1 MELPDQAA
9 RWGGFALGVLAPP
22 LLVLLLALGIT
33 TVWAGL
39 DGGPTYGIAVT
50 GTRDLAAALDR
61 YRARYHRIPDA
72 KEGGLARLA
81 PEFLPAVPNDPWG
94 RPYIYDPSGP
104 SWADVMSYGA
114 DGKAGGNGADGD
126 VSARFGRLGARPP
139 GFLHAFASL
148 LLMGAALAAAL
159 AGARHLWC
167 ASVLAGMSAFWGG
180 LLLAMVGAFQSLL
193 GPLAF
198 AAGIGALTGAV
209 AVLRDLPY
217 ARLVAFLAVVSAYL
231 LVQLLMVGFT

>member
-1 MELPDQAA
+1 VVLPHRAA
-9 RWGGFALGVLAPP
+9 RWGGFALGLVAPA
-22 LLVLLLALGIT
+22 LLVMTLSRAVATL
-33 TVWAGL
+33 WAGL
-39 DGGPTYGIAVT
+39 DGGPDYGIAVV

-61 YRARYHRIPDA
+61 YRARYQRIPEARD
-72 KEGGLARLA
+72 GLAKLA

-94 RPYIYDPSGP
+94 RPYIYEPSGP
-104 SWADVMSYGA
+104 TWADVLSYGA
-114 DGKAGGNGADGD
+114 DGRAGGSGADAD

-139 GFLHAFASL
+139 GYLHALASL
-148 LLMGAALAAAL
+148 LLTGMALAAAL

-167 ASVLAGMSAFWGG
+167 AAALAGMSAFWGG
-180 LLLAMVGAFQSLL
+180 LLLAMVGTFQSLL

-198 AAGIGALTGAV
+198 GIGVGGLLGAI

-231 LVQLLMVGFT
+231 LIQFLVSLRS

>member
-1 MELPDQAA
+1 VPLPRQAV

-22 LLVLLLALGIT
+22 LLVLLLAFGIS

-61 YRARYHRIPDA
+61 YRARYHRIPDT
-72 KEGGLARLA
+72 KDGLARLA

-94 RPYIYDPSGP
+94 RPYLYEPSGP
-104 SWADVMSYGA
+104 SWADVLSYGA

-139 GFLHAFASL
+139 GFLHALASL
-148 LLMGAALAAAL
+148 LLTGAALAAAL
-159 AGARHLWC
+159 LGARHLWC
-167 ASVLAGMSAFWGG
+167 ATTLAGMSAFWGA
-180 LLLAMVGAFQSLL
+180 LLLSMVGTFQSLL
-193 GPLAF
+193 GPIAF
-198 AAGIGALTGAV
+198 SVGVGGLLGAIAV
-209 AVLRDLPY
+209 MRDLPY
-217 ARLVAFLAVVSAYL
+217 ARLVAFLAVVGAYL
-231 LVQLLMVGFT
+231 LVQLLVSGRP